1 MNAISRYTMTKILAL
16 VTHSASDES
25 EVLLT
30 EGVSAT
36 LLRLLALHI
45 ILLGGILAW
54 AAIAQSQPLDSTNG
68 YHAIAKRNA
77 FGLKNPVISAAP
89 RLLVEP
95 QEDLLLTGL
104 SDVAGK
110 PQAFFMLMEPGKQP
124 SSFAIRQ
131 GEQNE
136 WIELRGVSVKDGT
149 ARALLK
155 KPLTRW
161 RNVGEEIV
169 LTFHSAG
176 LKTRT
181 VGNNRGNPH
190 VENLNDP

>member
-1 MNAISRYTMTKILAL
+1 LLGAILAC
-16 VTHSASDES
+16 VA
-25 EVLLT
+25 
-30 EGVSAT
+30 
-36 LLRLLALHI
+36 LAEN
-45 ILLGGILAW
+45 
-54 AAIAQSQPLDSTNG
+54 QPLDSTDA

-77 FGLKNPVISAAP
+77 FGLKNAVISAPP
-89 RLLVEP
+89 RLSVEP

-136 WIELRGVSVKDGT
+136 WIELKAVSVKDGT
-149 ARALLK
+149 ARALLI

-169 LTFHSAG
+169 FTFQSAG

-181 VGNNRGNPH
+181 IGNNRGNPH
-190 VENLNDP
+190 VESLKDP